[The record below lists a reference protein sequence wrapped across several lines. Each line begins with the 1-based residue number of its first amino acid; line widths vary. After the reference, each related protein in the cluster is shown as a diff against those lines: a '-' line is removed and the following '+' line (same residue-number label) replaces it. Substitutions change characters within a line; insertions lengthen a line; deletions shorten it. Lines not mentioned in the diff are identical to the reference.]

1 MGLQIAFWALAA
13 ILLCSAIYAISTK
26 SVMRACFALIIC
38 FLSVSGLFITLGF
51 EFLAVIQVMVYVG
64 AVGVLIIMSVMMTKR
79 NEEGNVSN
87 KFKLPA
93 VLASLCLAV
102 LGVYAAISTN
112 WSVTAGEA
120 SNPIDNVAAVFMA
133 TPGGILLMII
143 AALIVLTAIV
153 AAITTARE
161 E

>member
-79 NEEGNVSN
+79 NEEGNISN
-87 KFKLPA
+87 HFKVPA
-93 VLASLCLAV
+93 ILAALCLAV
-102 LGVYAAISTN
+102 LGTYAVISTN
-112 WSVTAGEA
+112 WAQSIGEYPNITTNLA
-120 SNPIDNVAAVFMA
+120 VA
-133 TPGGILLMII
+133 TLIEPGNILLMII

>member
-1 MGLQIAFWALAA
+1 
-13 ILLCSAIYAISTK
+13 
-26 SVMRACFALIIC
+26 
-38 FLSVSGLFITLGF
+38 
-51 EFLAVIQVMVYVG
+51 
-64 AVGVLIIMSVMMTKR
+64 MMTKR

>member
-102 LGVYAAISTN
+102 LGVYAAIFTN

-120 SNPIDNVAAVFMA
+120 SDTIDNTAGV
-133 TPGGILLMII
+133 
-143 AALIVLTAIV
+143 LI
-153 AAITTARE
+153 
-161 E
+161 